1 MYLMK
6 VIGVGDN
13 VVDMYLDQGKM
24 YLGGNALNFS
34 NFARELGVKS
44 SFIGNFGTD
53 EIANYAK
60 RALNKLNIDISHSH
74 TLNGENG
81 RSRVALK
88 NHDRVFIDSNNGGVL
103 KQGLNMTSRDIDYIN
118 QFDIVHFNI
127 NGNANQYLTNIKGP
141 TLIYDF
147 SDLYEI
153 NDIKRIAQYIDIAC
167 FSVGSMSDQNISK
180 MVKEIN
186 SFGIMDIL
194 ITRGSYGAYF
204 FHDSKRYIQKPVK
217 VTVVDT
223 MGAGDA
229 FITSF
234 VIKYKETDCIEESLK
249 FAAEYASQQVQRHGS
264 FNNPEKIPSKYNV
277 I

>member
-1 MYLMK
+1 MK
-6 VIGVGDN
+6 VIGIGDN

-34 NFARELGVKS
+34 NFARELGVES

-53 EIANYAK
+53 EIADYAK
-60 RALNKLNIDISHSH
+60 KALNKLNIDISHSH
-74 TLNGENG
+74 TLKGENG
-81 RSRVALK
+81 RSRVTLR
-88 NHDRVFIDSNNGGVL
+88 NNDRVFIDSNKGGVL
-103 KQGLNMTSRDIDYIN
+103 KQGLNMTSQDIDYIN

-127 NGNANQYLTNIKGP
+127 NGNANQYLPNIQGP

-147 SDLYEI
+147 SDLYKI
-153 NDIKRIAQYIDIAC
+153 DDIKRIAQYIDIAC
-167 FSVGSMSDQNISK
+167 FSVGSMSDQNIS
-180 MVKEIN
+180 MLVKKVH
-186 SFGIMDIL
+186 SFGITDIL
-194 ITRGSYGAYF
+194 ITRGSKGAYF
-204 FHDSKRYIQKPVK
+204 LHNSEKYIQRSIK

-234 VIKYKETDCIEESLK
+234 VINYKRTNDIEKSLK
-249 FAAEYASQQVQRHGS
+249 LAAEYAAQQIQRHGS
-264 FNNPEKIPSKYNV
+264 FNNPEKIPNEYNV